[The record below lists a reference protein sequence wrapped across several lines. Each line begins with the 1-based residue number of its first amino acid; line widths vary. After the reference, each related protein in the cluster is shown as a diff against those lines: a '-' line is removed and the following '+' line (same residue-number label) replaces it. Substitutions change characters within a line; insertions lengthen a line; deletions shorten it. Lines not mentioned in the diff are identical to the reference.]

1 MNEKRFY
8 HTALENDLLSGQKQK
23 RRIDAVLGRTSP
35 ANVAA
40 VQTTASRTA
49 SALRWFVIPATAI
62 MLVFTLAVGSV
73 VFSRGNRTEPGQAEQ
88 PVPAEPGFSN
98 ELIPWATQPPI
109 ERLITA
115 QSADVRLI
123 PEIDTDDRINQARM
137 NQLHLSPID
146 EADWSWLR
154 EVKTDVSELSVT
166 TASISWTTELRV
178 PKGDWQQNPFIDA
191 VHAQRNENRC
201 FFYNADGLMTDDAG
215 TELVDFKAPP
225 EITYGEENGEW
236 IMRIPEIC
244 AMPQVYDQFP
254 ATLPPTGDVTV
265 RSILL
270 LLDPD
275 VDASEV
281 YVLMVNED
289 EQSGQR
295 TYLVGRNE
303 SLPAATV
310 GVLEQTFTFD
320 AEALLNIADPVH
332 IDVPLSGETVL
343 SVHENNGFRN
353 ARISLD
359 GVTLDAEI
367 HYTKTGVFA
376 ILTIKD
382 AGTLSDAQQDALYQ
396 AMNGG
401 PDGSHFSAGCK
412 SAAGS
417 LQVWRVSRAFWGQ
430 TKLARYEIGLVPSQ
444 YDEAGQL
451 ELSVRATYAT
461 GKEGDEPR
469 DDWSWDSSL
478 GNLPELQSKAVPIAS
493 ITIPLPGVSL
503 ANMPNP
509 LPSQAP
515 TRCPP
520 TEEPDPMPILDEA
533 TLCTTWM
540 LAEVEAPDGSSG
552 DARALGLEQYLVFR
566 SDGTVRIIDAK
577 APSERVVPYTQNGN
591 TVRFDGR
598 VLRYDS
604 EYNELVEIDP
614 SSQDILFYTPSPV
627 PTPTPV
633 P

>member
-1 MNEKRFY
+1 MSEKAFF
-8 HTALENDLLSGQKQK
+8 HNALESDLLSGRKQK
-23 RRIDAVLGRTSP
+23 RRLDAVLGRTK
-35 ANVAA
+35 AA
-40 VQTTASRTA
+40 
-49 SALRWFVIPATAI
+49 PATAAPVRGKTKKESALKRWIYIPAVAVLLMLTVALGAVVI
-62 MLVFTLAVGSV
+62 M
-73 VFSRGNRTEPGQAEQ
+73 RGLRNEQRQAEQ
-88 PVPAEPGFSN
+88 PIVSEKQVLLSESAEIRLLS
-98 ELIPWATQPPI
+98 ELDPESRI
-109 ERLITA
+109 ERARSETSGL
-115 QSADVRLI
+115 SAY
-123 PEIDTDDRINQARM
+123 N
-137 NQLHLSPID
+137 

-154 EVKTDVSELSVT
+154 EATAAVTGLSA
-166 TASISWTTELRV
+166 TADSIRWTVELRV
-178 PKGDWQQNPFIDA
+178 PKGERTDNPLDTL
-191 VHAQRNENRC
+191 VEVTRGMPLC
-201 FFYNADGLMTDDAG
+201 FFHADSGLDTPDEGAQ
-215 TELVDFKAPP
+215 LVEFASPG
-225 EITYGEENGEW
+225 EITFSETADEW
-236 IMRIPEIC
+236 IAYVPEIC
-244 AMPQVYDQFP
+244 AMPQTYNQFP
-254 ATLPPTGDVTV
+254 AVLPPTGEVKITNT
-265 RSILL
+265 LL
-270 LLDPD
+270 LLDRSVLNATTEY
-275 VDASEV
+275 VDFSEDGTGETV
-281 YVLMVNED
+281 EY
-289 EQSGQR
+289 
-295 TYLVGRNE
+295 
-303 SLPAATV
+303 PAALLGTI
-310 GVLEQTFTFD
+310 EHTFVFD

-343 SVHENNGFRN
+343 TTHVNNGFRN
-353 ARISLD
+353 ERVTLD

-367 HYTKTGVFA
+367 HYMKAGVFA
-376 ILTIKD
+376 ILTIKN
-382 AGTLSDAQQDALYQ
+382 AGTLSDAQQEALYA

-401 PDGSHFSAGCK
+401 PDGSHFSVGCE
-412 SAAGS
+412 AATGS
-417 LQVWRVSRAFWGQ
+417 LRVWRVSRAFWGQ
-430 TKLARYEIGLVPSQ
+430 TKLARYEIALEPSQ
-444 YDEAGQL
+444 YDAAGQL

-461 GKEGDEPR
+461 GIEGDEPR
-469 DDWSWDSSL
+469 DDWSWVSSE
-478 GNLPELQSKAVPIAS
+478 GNLPELMTKAVPIAS

>member
-1 MNEKRFY
+1 MSEKAFF
-8 HTALENDLLSGQKQK
+8 HNALESDLLNGRKQK
-23 RRIDAVLGRTSP
+23 RRLDAALGRT
-35 ANVAA
+35 
-40 VQTTASRTA
+40 TAKA
-49 SALRWFVIPATAI
+49 SAPVRTNTQNIEEFPRWLYIPAVAVF
-62 MLVFTLAVGSV
+62 LVLTLAIGSV
-73 VFSRGNRTEPGQAEQ
+73 VIARGLRDEQHQAEQ
-88 PVPAEPGFSN
+88 PTADTPSTNEPV
-98 ELIPWATQPPI
+98 PWATQPPI
-109 ERLITA
+109 ERLITD
-115 QSADVRLI
+115 QQADVRLI
-123 PEIDTDDRINQARM
+123 PEIDTDDRINQARV
-137 NQLHLSPID
+137 NRLHLPPIA
-146 EADWSWLR
+146 EADWGWLK
-154 EVKTDVSELSVT
+154 ETSASVSELSVT

-178 PKGDWQQNPFIDA
+178 PKGDRQQNPFVEA
-191 VHAQRNENRC
+191 VHVLRNENRC
-201 FFYNADGLMTDDAG
+201 FFYSADGLMTDDEGA
-215 TELVDFKAPP
+215 ELVDFKAPP
-225 EITYGEENGEW
+225 EITYGEENDAW
-236 IMRIPEIC
+236 VVRIPCIC

-275 VDASEV
+275 ADASEV
-281 YVLMVNED
+281 YVLMFDED
-289 EQSGQR
+289 EQNGQR
-295 TYLVGRNE
+295 NYLVGRNE

-343 SVHENNGFRN
+343 TTHVNNGFRN
-353 ARISLD
+353 ERVTLD

-367 HYTKTGVFA
+367 HYTKAGVFA
-376 ILTIKD
+376 ILTIKN
-382 AGTLSDAQQDALYQ
+382 AGTLSDAQQEALYA

-401 PDGSHFSAGCK
+401 PDGSHFSVGCE
-412 SAAGS
+412 AATGS
-417 LQVWRVSRAFWGQ
+417 LRVWRVSRAFWGQ
-430 TKLARYEIGLVPSQ
+430 TKLARYEIALEPSQ
-444 YDEAGQL
+444 YDAAGQL

-461 GKEGDEPR
+461 GIEGDEPR
-469 DDWSWDSSL
+469 DDWSWVSSE
-478 GNLPELQSKAVPIAS
+478 GNLPELMTKAVPIAS

-552 DARALGLEQYLVFR
+552 DARALGLERYLVFR

-591 TVRFDGR
+591 TVRFDSR

>member
-1 MNEKRFY
+1 MSEKAFF
-8 HTALENDLLSGQKQK
+8 HNALESDLLSGRKQK
-23 RRIDAVLGRTSP
+23 RRLDAVLGRTK
-35 ANVAA
+35 AA
-40 VQTTASRTA
+40 
-49 SALRWFVIPATAI
+49 PATAAPVRGKTKKESALKRWIYIPAVAVLLMLTVALGAVVI
-62 MLVFTLAVGSV
+62 M
-73 VFSRGNRTEPGQAEQ
+73 RGLRNEQRQAEQ
-88 PVPAEPGFSN
+88 PIVSEKQVLLSESAEIRLLS
-98 ELIPWATQPPI
+98 ELDPESRI
-109 ERLITA
+109 ERARSETSGL
-115 QSADVRLI
+115 SAY
-123 PEIDTDDRINQARM
+123 N
-137 NQLHLSPID
+137 

-154 EVKTDVSELSVT
+154 EATAAVTGLSA
-166 TASISWTTELRV
+166 TADSIRWTVELRV
-178 PKGDWQQNPFIDA
+178 PKGERTDNPLDTL
-191 VHAQRNENRC
+191 VEVTRGMPLC
-201 FFYNADGLMTDDAG
+201 FFHADSGLDTPDEGAQ
-215 TELVDFKAPP
+215 LVEFASPG
-225 EITYGEENGEW
+225 EITFSETADEW
-236 IMRIPEIC
+236 IAYVPEIC
-244 AMPQVYDQFP
+244 AMPQTYNQFP
-254 ATLPPTGDVTV
+254 AVLPPTGEVKITNT
-265 RSILL
+265 LL
-270 LLDPD
+270 LLDRSVLNATTEY
-275 VDASEV
+275 VDFSEDGTGETV
-281 YVLMVNED
+281 EY
-289 EQSGQR
+289 
-295 TYLVGRNE
+295 
-303 SLPAATV
+303 PAALLGTI
-310 GVLEQTFTFD
+310 EHTFVFD

-343 SVHENNGFRN
+343 TTHVNNGFRN
-353 ARISLD
+353 ERVTLD

-367 HYTKTGVFA
+367 HYMKAGVFA
-376 ILTIKD
+376 ILTIKN
-382 AGTLSDAQQDALYQ
+382 AGTLSDAQQEALYA

-401 PDGSHFSAGCK
+401 PDGSHFSVGCE
-412 SAAGS
+412 AATGS
-417 LQVWRVSRAFWGQ
+417 LRVWRVSRAFWGQ
-430 TKLARYEIGLVPSQ
+430 TKLARYEIALEPSQ
-444 YDEAGQL
+444 YDAAGQL

-461 GKEGDEPR
+461 GIEGDEPR
-469 DDWSWDSSL
+469 DDWSWVSSE
-478 GNLPELQSKAVPIAS
+478 GNLPELMTKAVPIAS

-591 TVRFDGR
+591 TVRFDSR